1 MAGATAGREK
11 RKLTTVEQDLL
22 PIEELVDTGR
32 KSTVGREECLLEL
45 VVCCCSQLVQGLV
58 RRVCAGVVAVVD
70 WKLVL
75 GWRGEL
81 NQCYPLLRS
90 WSCSC
95 RWLEKKVPFFCCWKI
110 FCHQCC
116 VPEDNIIAAGK
127 GRLLLISAGTI
138 KTPLLLLHGSDHA
151 LLLLL
156 RGGVTGDEDDGS
168 GDVMILAWQACQ

>member
-70 WKLVL
+70 
-75 GWRGEL
+75 
-81 NQCYPLLRS
+81 
-90 WSCSC
+90 
-95 RWLEKKVPFFCCWKI
+95 
-110 FCHQCC
+110 
-116 VPEDNIIAAGK
+116 
-127 GRLLLISAGTI
+127 
-138 KTPLLLLHGSDHA
+138 
-151 LLLLL
+151 
-156 RGGVTGDEDDGS
+156 
-168 GDVMILAWQACQ
+168 